1 MSPRTARAAAP
12 AGTGDREVLRMVP
25 PVVLWWVWVVFVVL
39 CVVDFLVQG
48 VTSARFG
55 AVVSAILLLVTGLMY
70 TLALRPCVV
79 IGERELT
86 VRNPFRSYAIP
97 WPLIHAV
104 DTGEWVRVHY
114 YAPGGPG
121 GPGGPQDA
129 ADPERAATPVSS
141 AGDKTAYCWA
151 LYVSARAR
159 RKIVRGVPR
168 PRPASRRRGLSA
180 WTDSAAASGAS
191 ARMPEE
197 ARYLASLPIAKAMA
211 TRLDSRAER
220 ERAKAKRAG
229 STTAA
234 PLAATAGWIWPD
246 IAAVAVPAIIMLV
259 VALL

>member
-1 MSPRTARAAAP
+1 
-12 AGTGDREVLRMVP
+12 MVP
-25 PVVLWWVWVVFVVL
+25 PVILWWVWVVFVAA

-86 VRNPFRSYAIP
+86 VRNPFRSHHIP

-114 YAPGGPG
+114 

-129 ADPERAATPVSS
+129 ADPDRAPASVSS

-159 RKIVRGVPR
+159 RKIVRGAPR

-180 WTDSAAASGAS
+180 WTDSAAASSAS
-191 ARMPEE
+191 ARMPAE
-197 ARYLASLPIAKAMA
+197 ARYLASLPIAKALA
-211 TRLDSRAER
+211 SRLDSRAER

-229 STTAA
+229 GTAVA
-234 PLAATAGWIWPD
+234 PRPARANWTWPD
-246 IAAVAVPAIIMLV
+246 IAAVGIPALIMIV
-259 VALL
+259 VAVS